1 MITFQI
7 VGGHFIT
14 SEGTYGAIIE
24 KVKQGSVADLVGH
37 LLPGDQVLEW
47 NGVSLGGRSHGE
59 VRDIIAA
66 SRQERCIELLVSREV
81 EVSRRHGSGL
91 DHYPGDKSRSGK
103 TSSG

>member
-1 MITFQI
+1 M
-7 VGGHFIT
+7 
-14 SEGTYGAIIE
+14 
-24 KVKQGSVADLVGH
+24 ADLVGH

-81 EVSRRHGSGL
+81 EVSRRWGTGDPGMDPYSS
-91 DHYPGDKSRSGK
+91 GDKSRSGK

>member
-1 MITFQI
+1 M
-7 VGGHFIT
+7 
-14 SEGTYGAIIE
+14 
-24 KVKQGSVADLVGH
+24 ADLVGH

-81 EVSRRHGSGL
+81 EVSRRWGTGDGL
-91 DHYPGDKSRSGK
+91 DPYSGDKSRSGK